1 MNEGSGKTGV
11 RTYKLLGST
20 DLKTWTE
27 VPDEA
32 EENYNF
38 FKVEVSMP

>member
-1 MNEGSGKTGV
+1 MNEGAGKTGV

-20 DLKTWTE
+20 DLKTWAE
-27 VPDEA
+27 VAADAEA
-32 EENYNF
+32 NYNF